1 MDQILSIIFSFSS
14 VFLIGLLAVIV
25 IKFGGHIHKNEY
37 KYYWVAS
44 LIALVATVFSVL
56 AQFNIVNVEI
66 PLIYQIVF
74 QGHLTFA
81 FFVLVMFAGAFKP
94 KSKPKITLMKVRR
107 ELAILGFII
116 LIPHA
121 VLLIVKALS
130 ALNPTGTLALII
142 MTPLFITSFPKI
154 RKKMHPLKWRK
165 LHKWAYAAYFMIFL
179 HLVSITII
187 AQGLSK
193 APRVYDQYWWI
204 RLIMYVMI
212 FMFYSYLKF
221 KYYILAPKPNKNVAK

>member
-1 MDQILSIIFSFSS
+1 MEQFLSIVFSFSS
-14 VFLIGLLAVIV
+14 VLLIGLLAIIV
-25 IKFGGHIHKNEY
+25 IKFGGHIHKHEY

-44 LIALVATVFSVL
+44 IVAGIATVFSIL
-56 AQFNIVNVEI
+56 AQFDIVNVDI
-66 PLIYQIVF
+66 PLIYQIIF

-81 FFVLVMFAGAFKP
+81 FYVLVMFAGAFKP
-94 KSKPKITLMKVRR
+94 KSKAKITLMKVRR
-107 ELAILGFII
+107 EMAILGFII

-121 VLLIVKALS
+121 VLLIIKALS
-130 ALNPTGTLALII
+130 ALNPTGTIALII

-165 LHKWAYAAYFMIFL
+165 LHKWAYAAYFMVFL

-187 AQGLSK
+187 AQRLSET
-193 APRVYDQYWWI
+193 PRAYDQYWWL
-204 RLIMYVMI
+204 RLIMYVLI

-221 KYYILAPKPNKNVAK
+221 KHYILVPKPNKNVAK